1 MNATATQEE
10 LEAGRGYEALF
21 VAAAFDKWTKHVID
35 AAGITQGDRVL
46 DIACGTGVLTRHA
59 FRQAGPS
66 GHVAGLDPAPGMIA
80 AAQEIEPG
88 IAWTLGGAEEIPFD
102 DRAFDCVISQF
113 GMMFFSDRDAAAR
126 EMYRVLAP
134 GGRLAVAV
142 WNSVEHNG
150 AYGDIIAV
158 LDEHVSTAAGDAL
171 RLPYTL
177 GDAQAVVRTFSD
189 AGFSDATFETRVED
203 ACFPSSRTMV
213 EAELRGWLPL
223 FDIHLSEDKIADVLV
238 RSDEKLSKYASSTG
252 EAVFPTC
259 GHIVTARKSH

>member
-1 MNATATQEE
+1 MNATATQEQ

-35 AAGITQGDRVL
+35 GAGVTLGERVL
-46 DIACGTGVLTRHA
+46 DIGCGTGVLTRHA
-59 FRQAGPS
+59 LRQVGPA

-80 AAQEIEPG
+80 AAQEIEPD
-88 IAWTLGGAEEIPFD
+88 IEWTLGGAEEIPFD
-102 DRAFDCVISQF
+102 DEAFDCVISQF
-113 GMMFFSDRDAAAR
+113 SMMFFSDCDAAAR
-126 EMYRVLAP
+126 EFYRVLAP

-142 WNSVEHNG
+142 WNSVEHSG

-158 LDEHVSTAAGDAL
+158 LDEQVSTAAGDAL

-189 AGFSDATFETRVED
+189 AGFSDATFETRVEN

-223 FDIHLSEDKIADVLV
+223 FGIHLSEDKIADVLV
-238 RSDEKLSKYASSTG
+238 RSDERLSKYASASG

-259 GHIVTARKSH
+259 GHIVTARKPL

>member
-1 MNATATQEE
+1 MKGTATHDE

-21 VAAAFDKWTKHVID
+21 VQAAFQRWTRHLID
-35 AAGITQGDRVL
+35 GAGVTEGSHVL
-46 DIACGTGVLTRHA
+46 DVACGTGVLARHA
-59 FRQAGPS
+59 LSKS
-66 GHVAGLDPAPGMIA
+66 GASGRVAGVDPAPGMIA
-80 AAQEIEPG
+80 AAREIEPG
-88 IAWTLGGAEEIPFD
+88 IEWKLGSAEDLPFD
-102 DRAFDCVISQF
+102 DGAFDRVISQF
-113 GMMFFSDRDAAAR
+113 GMMFFSDRDMAAR

-134 GGRLAVAV
+134 GGCLAVAV

-177 GDAQAVVRTFSD
+177 GDAEAVVETFAD
-189 AGFSDATFETRVED
+189 AGFSNVSSETRVED

-223 FDIHLSEDKIADVLV
+223 FGIRLSEDKIAEVLL
-238 RSDEKLSKYASSTG
+238 RSDEKLSKYASPTG

-259 GHIVTARKSH
+259 GHIIIARKPQ

>member
-1 MNATATQEE
+1 MNSTATQEE

-21 VAAAFDKWTKHVID
+21 VAAVFDTWTKHVID
-35 AAGITQGDRVL
+35 GAGVTQGDRVL

-88 IAWTLGGAEEIPFD
+88 IEWTLGGAEEIPFD
-102 DRAFDCVISQF
+102 DGAFDCVVSQF

-150 AYGDIIAV
+150 AVSDNIAV
-158 LDEHVSTAAGDAL
+158 LDEHVSMAAGDAL

-177 GDAQAVVRTFSD
+177 GDAEAVVKTFAD
-189 AGFSDATFETRVED
+189 AGFSNVSFDTRAED
-203 ACFPSSRTMV
+203 ACFPRSRTMV

-223 FDIHLSEDKIADVLV
+223 FDIHLSEDEIAGILV
-238 RSDEKLSKYASSTG
+238 RSDEKLAKYASPTG
-252 EAVFPTC
+252 EAVFPTS
-259 GHIVTARKSH
+259 GHIITAKK